1 MEIYRLL
8 GNLFEGKVMKESQLA
23 FNLFDMRLKRND
35 ENLLFRMYCDVTYKT
50 RIEIAEHLNVAVNT
64 VNRWYTGNV
73 RLSEEREQIIVED
86 LIRWEKKENDYKN

>member
-1 MEIYRLL
+1 MELYRTL
-8 GNLFEGKVMKESQLA
+8 GNLFEGKTTKESQLA

-50 RIEIAEHLNVAVNT
+50 RIEIAEHLKVAVNT